1 MQDAGQTAVD
11 IIVDQITF
19 AYSPE
24 VVALKDVSLAISQ
37 GETLAIIGENG
48 AGKSTL
54 AKHLNGLLRPDQGTV
69 TVGSWDT
76 RQHSPAQLAAR
87 VGFAFQNPDD
97 QLFKRSVYAEVA
109 FGPQNLGFS
118 EEEVETAVSEA
129 LAITGLSEDMETHP
143 HDLHSSQRR
152 MVALAATLAM
162 RTPVVVIDEPTIGQ
176 DAAGV
181 QRLSNIVAQL
191 KRDGRSVVAISH
203 NIDFCALNFERI
215 LVMAHGRILSDGPPQ
230 VIFTQNDILQEAHV
244 EPPQINRL
252 ARELGLGE
260 GIIDSA
266 AFLSVLEEHGQRRS

>member
-1 MQDAGQTAVD
+1 VDQTTVD
-11 IIVDQITF
+11 ILVDHVTF

-24 VVALKDVSLAISQ
+24 VVALKDVSLAITQ
-37 GETLAIIGENG
+37 GESLAIIGENG

-54 AKHLNGLLRPDQGTV
+54 AKHLNGLLLPNQGTV
-69 TVGSWDT
+69 TVGGWDT

-118 EEEVETAVSEA
+118 DEEVETAVSAA
-129 LAITGLSEDMETHP
+129 LEITGLTEDAETHP

-152 MVALAATLAM
+152 LVALAATLAM

-181 QRLSNIVAQL
+181 QRLSDIVARL
-191 KRDGRSVVAISH
+191 KAGGRSVIAISH
-203 NIDFCALNFERI
+203 NIDFCALNFARI
-215 LVMAHGRILSDGPPQ
+215 LVMANGRILSDGRPEVVFMQ
-230 VIFTQNDILQEAHV
+230 DDVLQEAHV

-252 ARELGLGE
+252 ARALGLGG
-260 GIIDSA
+260 GIIEA
-266 AFLSVLEEHGQRRS
+266 EAFLEKVANFS